1 MPERFYRTNNTERA
15 TNFSSTSI
23 MVEPMTHDSLMDHC
37 SCHGKPSD
45 HSENG
50 IHCMSC
56 QKPVRRM
63 ALPPGMTAKNHRRH
77 FAQHNYHDHANDVCE
92 ESSCEGG
99 HGKTATYKQATTRHR
114 IVGSSSRGGVT
125 TPFPLKLHE
134 MLEGIAKDGLSSIVA
149 WQPHGRSFVVH
160 DPQKFVHEVMPCYF
174 KQTKLSSF
182 QRQLN
187 LYGFSRITT
196 GKDKGAYY
204 HELFLRGHPVLC
216 RKMMRTRIKGTGVR
230 TASSPDTEPNF
241 YLMPPVV
248 QGDIIGKLGNMGPQ
262 IIPPSPSHV
271 AKSSPVGKSSSPPTL
286 EIFVPKKRVKRK
298 KSQRASSDKG
308 SEGFDMPSLVLSDPK
323 LENEPTPE
331 LVESSMSTSSPNLI
345 VPEGSGSNCSSVRSS
360 TRTKKRKDDDEVVFE
375 GRSFH
380 YLDFLEKTSKPPLR
394 VASTCS
400 STESSD
406 TEGPD
411 FELPNT
417 NTDISIASGTRLNRL
432 MDLLDPDVCTA
443 KITSPYAMDVEYEP
457 YDDEEDENVRE
468 FLADVDLPLDLGLG
482 PTSNS
487 DNKSNDKTL
496 GNMIM
501 KMIEEV

>member
-1 MPERFYRTNNTERA
+1 
-15 TNFSSTSI
+15 
-23 MVEPMTHDSLMDHC
+23 
-37 SCHGKPSD
+37 
-45 HSENG
+45 
-50 IHCMSC
+50 
-56 QKPVRRM
+56 
-63 ALPPGMTAKNHRRH
+63 
-77 FAQHNYHDHANDVCE
+77 
-92 ESSCEGG
+92 
-99 HGKTATYKQATTRHR
+99 
-114 IVGSSSRGGVT
+114 
-125 TPFPLKLHE
+125 
-134 MLEGIAKDGLSSIVA
+134 
-149 WQPHGRSFVVH
+149 
-160 DPQKFVHEVMPCYF
+160 
-174 KQTKLSSF
+174 
-182 QRQLN
+182 
-187 LYGFSRITT
+187 
-196 GKDKGAYY
+196 
-204 HELFLRGHPVLC
+204 
-216 RKMMRTRIKGTGVR
+216 
-230 TASSPDTEPNF
+230 
-241 YLMPPVV
+241 
-248 QGDIIGKLGNMGPQ
+248 
-262 IIPPSPSHV
+262 
-271 AKSSPVGKSSSPPTL
+271 
-286 EIFVPKKRVKRK
+286 
-298 KSQRASSDKG
+298 
-308 SEGFDMPSLVLSDPK
+308 MPSLVLSDPK
-323 LENEPTPE
+323 LENESTPE
-331 LVESSMSTSSPNLI
+331 LVESSMSTFSPNLI

-443 KITSPYAMDVEYEP
+443 KITPPYAMDVEYEP

>member
-1 MPERFYRTNNTERA
+1 
-15 TNFSSTSI
+15 
-23 MVEPMTHDSLMDHC
+23 
-37 SCHGKPSD
+37 
-45 HSENG
+45 
-50 IHCMSC
+50 MSC

-92 ESSCEGG
+92 ESSCEGE

-248 QGDIIGKLGNMGPQ
+248 QGDIIGKLGNMGPEVRTLFSW
-262 IIPPSPSHV
+262 IVSFLVVSIKLVMHACVPP
-271 AKSSPVGKSSSPPTL
+271 L
-286 EIFVPKKRVKRK
+286 
-298 KSQRASSDKG
+298 
-308 SEGFDMPSLVLSDPK
+308 LS
-323 LENEPTPE
+323 
-331 LVESSMSTSSPNLI
+331 
-345 VPEGSGSNCSSVRSS
+345 SNCVLIISFPLLNMSV
-360 TRTKKRKDDDEVVFE
+360 
-375 GRSFH
+375 
-380 YLDFLEKTSKPPLR
+380 
-394 VASTCS
+394 
-400 STESSD
+400 
-406 TEGPD
+406 
-411 FELPNT
+411 
-417 NTDISIASGTRLNRL
+417 
-432 MDLLDPDVCTA
+432 
-443 KITSPYAMDVEYEP
+443 
-457 YDDEEDENVRE
+457 
-468 FLADVDLPLDLGLG
+468 
-482 PTSNS
+482 S
-487 DNKSNDKTL
+487 DNSSKSESRSEILSSRQIFFTPDIGDFCSK
-496 GNMIM
+496 
-501 KMIEEV
+501 ERS

>member
-1 MPERFYRTNNTERA
+1 MRERFYHQINTGRA
-15 TNFSSTSI
+15 TTFSSTSI
-23 MVEPMTHDSLMDHC
+23 MVDPVTSDSLMDHC
-37 SCHGKPSD
+37 SCHGKPD

-56 QKPVRRM
+56 KKPVRRM

-92 ESSCEGG
+92 ETSVEVE
-99 HGKTATYKQATTRHR
+99 HKQATTSRHR
-114 IVGSSSRGGVT
+114 IGSSSRGGVT
-125 TPFPLKLHE
+125 TPFPLKLHQ
-134 MLEGIAKDGLSSIVA
+134 MLEGIAKDGLSSIAA

-204 HELFLRGHPVLC
+204 HELFLKGHPFLC

-241 YLMPPVV
+241 YLMPPMVEDDFIV
-248 QGDIIGKLGNMGPQ
+248 KLENMAPQ
-262 IIPPSPSHV
+262 VIPPSPSLK
-271 AKSSPVGKSSSPPTL
+271 AKKKPSSPPPL
-286 EIFVPKKRVKRK
+286 EIFIPKKRGKRK
-298 KSQRASSDKG
+298 KCASPGKG
-308 SEGFDMPSLVLSDPK
+308 SIKGLKIPSLVLSDPK
-323 LENEPTPE
+323 LENESTPG
-331 LVESSMSTSSPNLI
+331 LDESSTSTSSPNLI
-345 VPEGSGSNCSSVRSS
+345 VAESVGSNCSSVRES
-360 TRTKKRKDDDEVVFE
+360 TRNKKRKDEDEVVFE

-380 YLDFLEKTSKPPLR
+380 YLDFLEKTCKVQPPPR
-394 VASTCS
+394 VTSPCSTA
-400 STESSD
+400 ESSD
-406 TEGPD
+406 AEAPD
-411 FELPNT
+411 LEVPNT
-417 NTDISIASGTRLNRL
+417 TTDISIASGTRLNRL

-443 KITSPYAMDVEYEP
+443 KITSSYAMDVEYEP
-457 YDDEEDENVRE
+457 YDDEEDANIRD

-482 PTSNS
+482 PTSTS
-487 DNKSNDKTL
+487 DQKNDDSILVKTS
-496 GNMIM
+496 
-501 KMIEEV
+501 EEV